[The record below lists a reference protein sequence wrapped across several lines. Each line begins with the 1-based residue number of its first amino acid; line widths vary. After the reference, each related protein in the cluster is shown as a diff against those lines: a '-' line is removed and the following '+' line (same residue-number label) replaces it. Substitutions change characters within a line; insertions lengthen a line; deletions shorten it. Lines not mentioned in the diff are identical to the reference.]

1 PSSGH
6 LSPMKQIQFSMPSG
20 SKQSES
26 GNDASIIDG
35 GRNSAATSSKLLLV
49 GPRLVPAH
57 QLRSKLLA
65 VHCGYHAGQQAD
77 RRRRQDVSWLSQ
89 EVLSSRSFLRAPPT
103 VGNIFAAEP
112 VS

>member
-1 PSSGH
+1 
-6 LSPMKQIQFSMPSG
+6 MKQIQFSMPSG

-35 GRNSAATSSKLLLV
+35 GRNSSGTSSKLSLL

-65 VHCGYHAGQQAD
+65 VHCDYHAAQQAA

-89 EVLSSRSFLRAPPT
+89 GVPITAVFSESPANSWEYFC
-103 VGNIFAAEP
+103 G
-112 VS
+112 